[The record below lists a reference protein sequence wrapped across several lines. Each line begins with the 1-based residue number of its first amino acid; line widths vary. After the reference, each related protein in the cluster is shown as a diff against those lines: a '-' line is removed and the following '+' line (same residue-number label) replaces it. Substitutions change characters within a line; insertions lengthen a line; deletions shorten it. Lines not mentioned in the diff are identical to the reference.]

1 MKLRSIVWAAA
12 LLAAVPA
19 QAQTA
24 AELRA
29 QLEQTKAMLAQGEAA
44 GMDDSVLSSLRESLA
59 MVEQTIREM
68 EADEA
73 SSGAPSPASETPAEA
88 AANAP
93 YPVKPNLAAT
103 PACAGFTESN
113 YRQAALAEGND
124 QQLRAMCGQAFEY
137 YTMYK
142 RAIAQG
148 YAEADANRTYDAHEK
163 SALVANDFYANNR
176 AD

>member
-1 MKLRSIVWAAA
+1 MLSISWLAGLGAGAGAASD
-12 LLAAVPA
+12 AAIDA
-19 QAQTA
+19 T
-24 AELRA
+24 
-29 QLEQTKAMLAQGEAA
+29 
-44 GMDDSVLSSLRESLA
+44 
-59 MVEQTIREM
+59 
-68 EADEA
+68 
-73 SSGAPSPASETPAEA
+73 
-88 AANAP
+88 

-103 PACAGFTESN
+103 EACAGFTETN
-113 YRQAALAEGND
+113 YRQVALAEGND

-148 YAEADANRTYDAHEK
+148 YSEADANRTYDAHEK

>member
-1 MKLRSIVWAAA
+1 MKLRLIACAA
-12 LLAAVPA
+12 LLSFAVPA
-19 QAQTA
+19 HAQSA
-24 AELRA
+24 AELRN
-29 QLEQTKAMLAQGEAA
+29 QLEETKAMLAEGEAS
-44 GMDDSVLSSLRESLA
+44 GMDSSVLASLRESLA
-59 MVEQTIREM
+59 AVEETIREM

-73 SSGAPSPASETPAEA
+73 SAGVGGTAAPDA
-88 AANAP
+88 AVDAR

-103 PACAGFTESN
+103 EACAGFTEAN
-113 YRQAALAEGND
+113 YRQVALADGSD

-148 YAEADANRTYDAHEK
+148 YSEADANRTYDAHEK